1 MDGRSDSTKFSY
13 ICNIGRAASWKNA
26 TSTTVAVSLVTALL
40 QANGIGP
47 RVAQPPNEGVEI
59 IEIPVSPPLLGSPTQ
74 SPKAKGAAEEEDA
87 DAAAILARER
97 ELLVSDV
104 YRLFTLKINVIL
116 FRIFVLS
123 QGFFWDTNLV
133 QIYLRIPSRFLERA
147 MRRK

>member
-1 MDGRSDSTKFSY
+1 MSVPIMALFDT
-13 ICNIGRAASWKNA
+13 
-26 TSTTVAVSLVTALL
+26 VTALL
-40 QANGIGP
+40 QANGIVP
-47 RVAQPPNEGVEI
+47 RVPQPANEGVEI
-59 IEIPVSPPLLGSPTQ
+59 IEIPASPPPAGSPPQ
-74 SPKAKGAAEEEDA
+74 SPKAKVDVCEEEDA
-87 DAAAILARER
+87 NTAAILARER